1 MRLAAIAHL
10 LYDPNDELDGIWSRE
25 QLLKMDGDFAAAL
38 ERAFELGLESRASA
52 AAQINLPT
60 NSGPRFSA
68 PLCPATQDGLFRSAA
83 AVAPPP
89 CCATTRW
96 SSRASRGR
104 AGGWNR
110 RREFSF
116 KCCAGLWERARAPA
130 PVFFGPAPAS

>member
-89 CCATTRW
+89 SCAATR
-96 SSRASRGR
+96 RAGRPAGGR
-104 AGGWNR
+104 AAGRDRGAAV
-110 RREFSF
+110 
-116 KCCAGLWERARAPA
+116 CCQW
-130 PVFFGPAPAS
+130 